1 MKYIKPSFLFFY
13 VVALA
18 IMICET
24 GYSQQKKDSSLYY
37 YNKIIKPE
45 TSSDLTNAYIFFD
58 SHKKDALVLK
68 DTLTAILDLRYIAE
82 IQNKLGSLYDSEDSA
97 IQAMTYLDNLKG
109 GDTLIEPRFGIY
121 NQLGMIYR
129 QFKDYD
135 KSINYYNK
143 ALNIAQ
149 DSNHIASIDNNKA
162 NVYRDQKKYEL
173 AINQFQKVYKFYTEQ
188 GNTLKAARALDNLG
202 TVKSEVNTSSAL
214 INLEEALKM
223 RIAINHVTGIF
234 TSYLHLAQYYKDRKN
249 YQAAVLYAENALK
262 IANTSQNIKFK
273 ENALSMMLDL
283 KQDEHVIE
291 FKALEDSLLLSKQI
305 QENKYAASKYEYD
318 QHLKRALVSELQKEK
333 EKRLKVIYQLI
344 GIFVVL
350 TSIILYFLLKT
361 RYRKDKLQQ
370 VYNTETRISK
380 KVHDE
385 VANDVYHVMTKLQ
398 GQTNTNEEVLDDLEH
413 IYTRTRDISKESS
426 TIDLNENF
434 EELLNDLL
442 LTYKSHDV
450 SIITKGLN
458 KINWDGLS
466 DLKKTSIY
474 RVLQELMTNM
484 RKHSKAS
491 VVALTFQNLSNKIE
505 INYKDNGVGGNLK
518 KNNGLLNTENRIKTL
533 NGTITFES
541 KVNKGFKA
549 KITI

>member
-1 MKYIKPSFLFFY
+1 
-13 VVALA
+13 
-18 IMICET
+18 
-24 GYSQQKKDSSLYY
+24 
-37 YNKIIKPE
+37 
-45 TSSDLTNAYIFFD
+45 
-58 SHKKDALVLK
+58 
-68 DTLTAILDLRYIAE
+68 
-82 IQNKLGSLYDSEDSA
+82 
-97 IQAMTYLDNLKG
+97 
-109 GDTLIEPRFGIY
+109 
-121 NQLGMIYR
+121 
-129 QFKDYD
+129 
-135 KSINYYNK
+135 
-143 ALNIAQ
+143 
-149 DSNHIASIDNNKA
+149 
-162 NVYRDQKKYEL
+162 
-173 AINQFQKVYKFYTEQ
+173 
-188 GNTLKAARALDNLG
+188 
-202 TVKSEVNTSSAL
+202 
-214 INLEEALKM
+214 
-223 RIAINHVTGIF
+223 
-234 TSYLHLAQYYKDRKN
+234 LHLAQYYKDRKN
-249 YQAAVLYAENALK
+249 YQAAVLYAENALE

-318 QHLKRALVSELQKEK
+318 QHLKRALLSELQKEK